1 MLKKLQ
7 ISAALLCC
15 CMAASHY
22 AQAQSAGRQ
31 YSLGFYKPVADTGG
45 YSYHSS
51 MRDYMV
57 QPTFKL
63 PEDTTG
69 GKRSWFHRKLFQ
81 EHLLEFKGED
91 YDFYASILPDLQLG
105 HSNDRNGALWL
116 NTRGAIAGGRIG
128 DRLTFYTEFY
138 ENQGKFPA
146 YVDAFARKSRVVP
159 GQGEWKDF
167 SKGTAF
173 DFAYASALINYKAS
187 NHFDFQLGY
196 DKNFIGDGYRSMLM
210 SDVPFNY
217 PFLKIIANVGR
228 VQYTTMWAQFIDMQ
242 YPKASYDNGY
252 RKKWGVFNYLD
263 WNVSKKFSAGLFGAV
278 VWQDSDS
285 TGKRGFDASYLNPI
299 IFLRPVEFSVGS
311 SDNALMGLN
320 LKYAVSNNSAIY
332 GQFVLDEFKLSE
344 ITKGNGWWGNKFG
357 GQLGFRSNNIF
368 KVPNLNFLTEGNA
381 ARPFTYSQRTSLNN
395 YGHYNQPLAH
405 PLGANFVE
413 WVNIAD
419 YRYKRWFLRGE
430 LMLARYGLD
439 TANTNYGKDIFK
451 SYYTRTL
458 DFDNHIGQGL
468 ATNLLYLQGTVAFL
482 LNPKYNLRVEASV
495 TARRESNDLGR
506 NNEFIFQ
513 IGLRST
519 FRQLY
524 YDF

>member
-7 ISAALLCC
+7 ALSLLLLCC
-15 CMAASHY
+15 LAVAHNV
-22 AQAQSAGRQ
+22 QAQSAGRQ
-31 YSLGFYKPVADTGG
+31 YSVGFYKPVADTGG

-57 QPTFKL
+57 QPTFTL
-63 PEDTTG
+63 PEDSTR
-69 GKRSWFHRKLFQ
+69 KRSWFHRKLFQ
-81 EHLLEFKGED
+81 EHLLEYKGDD
-91 YDFYASILPDLQLG
+91 YDFYASFLPDFQVG
-105 HSNDRNGALWL
+105 HSNWNNTTWL
-116 NTRGAIAGGRIG
+116 NTRGFIAGGRIG
-128 DRLTFYTEFY
+128 DKLTFYTEFY
-138 ENQGKFPA
+138 ENQGKFGRYIDNYGRA
-146 YVDAFARKSRVVP
+146 NKVVP

-167 SKGTAF
+167 SNGKAF
-173 DFAYASALINYKAS
+173 DFAYASALINYEAS
-187 NHFDFQLGY
+187 RHFTFQLGY
-196 DKNFIGDGYRSMLM
+196 DKNFIGDGYRSMLL

-217 PFLKIIANVGR
+217 PYLKIIANVGR
-228 VQYTTMWAQFIDMQ
+228 IQYTTMWAQFIDMQ

-263 WNVSKKFSAGLFGAV
+263 WNVSKKLSLGLFGAV
-278 VWQDSDS
+278 IWQDSDS

-320 LKYAVSNNSAIY
+320 AKYAVTKNSTFY
-332 GQFVLDEFKLSE
+332 GQFILDEFKLSQMTE
-344 ITKGNGWWGNKFG
+344 GRGWWGNKFG
-357 GQLGFRSNNIF
+357 GQVGFRSNNIF
-368 KVPNLNFLTEGNA
+368 DVEKLNVLTEVNA

-413 WVNIAD
+413 WVSIAD
-419 YRYKRWFLRGE
+419 YQYRRWFLRGE

-439 TANTNYGKDIFK
+439 TANTNFGKNIFK
-451 SYYTRTL
+451 SYETRTL
-458 DFDNHIGQGL
+458 DYDNHIGQGL
-468 ATNLLYLQGTVAFL
+468 STNLLYLQGTIAFL
-482 LNPKYNLRVEASV
+482 LNPKNNMRLEVSV
-495 TARRESNDLGR
+495 IGRKEKNDVWKF
-506 NNEFIFQ
+506 NEYIFQ